1 MSEPTPPAGA
11 APPTPPDAPVGTPV
25 PPVTAP
31 DPVEAMR
38 LRGKIPE
45 LAAVLAWL
53 VPGLGHLYAG
63 YPIKGAAAL
72 VLLFGMHV
80 AGLVV
85 SRGDCVSLDQEHG
98 HPYAFVAQLGAGL
111 PTGVALAY
119 AHGKLPWQPP
129 SLKVEDPEYIDRL
142 PDVDV
147 GLLFTMVAGL
157 LNLLLIHDL
166 LCGVPGA
173 ALRRAEEARLT
184 RRLEALKAE
193 LTREAAA
200 GAPAP
205 AATLPPSPSPTT
217 ETPPGAT
224 P

>member
-1 MSEPTPPAGA
+1 MTEPTPPVT
-11 APPTPPDAPVGTPV
+11 TPPAGTPV
-25 PPVTAP
+25 AAP
-31 DPVEAMR
+31 DPIEAMR

-63 YPIKGAAAL
+63 YPIKGAVAL
-72 VLLFGMHV
+72 VLLLGMHV

-111 PTGVALAY
+111 PTGAALAY
-119 AHGKLPWQPP
+119 AHGKLPWKPP
-129 SLKVEDPEYIDRL
+129 ALEVHDPEYVARL

-173 ALRRAEEARLT
+173 ALRRAEEARLA

-193 LTREAAA
+193 LQREAGAA
-200 GAPAP
+200 QPAAAPAP
-205 AATLPPSPSPTT
+205 VES
-217 ETPPGAT
+217 PPGAT

>member
-1 MSEPTPPAGA
+1 MTEPTPP
-11 APPTPPDAPVGTPV
+11 PPPPAEAVG
-25 PPVTAP
+25 AP

-53 VPGLGHLYAG
+53 IPGLGHLYAG

-129 SLKVEDPEYIDRL
+129 PLEVHDPEYVDRL

-173 ALRRAEEARLT
+173 ALRRAEEARLA

-193 LTREAAA
+193 LQREAAA
-200 GAPAP
+200 GAPSASP
-205 AATLPPSPSPTT
+205 APTT
-217 ETPPGAT
+217 AAPTTAAPTPPAPTTPPGA
-224 P
+224 PA

>member
-1 MSEPTPPAGA
+1 MSEPTPPAA

-31 DPVEAMR
+31 DPVETMR

-53 VPGLGHLYAG
+53 IPGLGHLYAG
-63 YPIKGAAAL
+63 YPIKGAVAL

-111 PTGVALAY
+111 PTGAALAY
-119 AHGKLPWQPP
+119 AHGKLPWKPP
-129 SLKVEDPEYIDRL
+129 ALEVHDPEYVDRL

-193 LTREAAA
+193 LQREAAA
-200 GAPAP
+200 GAPAATPPP
-205 AATLPPSPSPTT
+205 APTT
-217 ETPPGAT
+217 EPPAGAST
-224 P
+224 

>member
-1 MSEPTPPAGA
+1 MTEPTPSS
-11 APPTPPDAPVGTPV
+11 PPTPAEPAEAVG
-25 PPVTAP
+25 AP

-53 VPGLGHLYAG
+53 IPGLGHLYAG

-129 SLKVEDPEYIDRL
+129 PLEVHDPEYVDRL
-142 PDVDV
+142 PDVDA

-173 ALRRAEEARLT
+173 ALRRAEEARLA

-193 LTREAAA
+193 LRREAAA
-200 GAPAP
+200 GAPGPAETTAP
-205 AATLPPSPSPTT
+205 AAGTPAPPSPTT
-217 ETPPGAT
+217 PPGA
-224 P
+224 PA

>member
-1 MSEPTPPAGA
+1 MSEPTPPTTTPTTPESPTTLAA
-11 APPTPPDAPVGTPV
+11 APDA
-25 PPVTAP
+25 AP
-31 DPVEAMR
+31 AAADPVEAMR

-53 VPGLGHLYAG
+53 IPGLGHLYAG
-63 YPIKGAAAL
+63 YPIKGAVAL

-111 PTGVALAY
+111 PTGLALAY
-119 AHGKLPWQPP
+119 SHDKLPWHPP
-129 SLKVEDPEYIDRL
+129 DLDVFDPEYVDRL
-142 PDVDV
+142 PAVDV

-173 ALRRAEEARLT
+173 ALRRAEEARLA
-184 RRLEALKAE
+184 RRLAALKEE
-193 LTREAAA
+193 LTRAAA
-200 GAPAP
+200 APATPPAP
-205 AATLPPSPSPTT
+205 AS
-217 ETPPGAT
+217 PPGAT

>member
-1 MSEPTPPAGA
+1 MTEPTPPT
-11 APPTPPDAPVGTPV
+11 TPPATAQPVGAPVTA
-25 PPVTAP
+25 AP

-63 YPIKGAAAL
+63 YPIKGAVAL
-72 VLLFGMHV
+72 VLLLGMHV

-111 PTGVALAY
+111 PTGAALAY

-129 SLKVEDPEYIDRL
+129 ALVVSDPEYVARL

-173 ALRRAEEARLT
+173 ALRRAEEARLA

-193 LTREAAA
+193 LQREASA
-200 GAPAP
+200 GAPAATTPP
-205 AATLPPSPSPTT
+205 AAPPAPGG
-217 ETPPGAT
+217 TP
-224 P
+224 